1 MERLQSIAER
11 IARVSVYAGGTLLL
25 IAVGLVTFEVL
36 ARKMFNYSMA
46 GADEL
51 SGYAYALSM
60 TWGYAYA
67 LHRGAHI
74 RVDVI
79 YMRLPLPAQCVLDV
93 VSLSAFAFLV
103 VFLTYRGYFVLE
115 QTISVGGRADTPL
128 ATPLVIPQVPW
139 LLGMAFFSFCVVL
152 LLVRSFRAL
161 VKRDLSSVQEIAKG
175 TGEHVLLNEEATEAT
190 ERVAAERTAAGGDQ
204 C

>member
-11 IARVSVYAGGTLLL
+11 ISRVSVYAGGTLLL
-25 IAVGLVTFEVL
+25 IAVGLVTFEVF
-36 ARKMFNYSMA
+36 ARKLFNYSIA

-60 TWGYAYA
+60 TWGFAYA

-79 YMRLPLPAQCVLDV
+79 YMRLPLAAQCVLDV
-93 VSLSAFAFLV
+93 VSLSAFSFLV

-115 QTISVGGRADTPL
+115 QTISLGGRADTPM

-139 LLGMAFFSFCVVL
+139 LLGLAFFSFCVVL
-152 LLVRSFRAL
+152 LLLRSFRAL
-161 VKRDLSSVQEIAKG
+161 VKGDLIGVQKIAKG
-175 TGEHVLLNEEATEAT
+175 TAEHTLLDEEAAEAA
-190 ERVAAERTAAGGDQ
+190 ERVAAEQAAAGEE
-204 C
+204 